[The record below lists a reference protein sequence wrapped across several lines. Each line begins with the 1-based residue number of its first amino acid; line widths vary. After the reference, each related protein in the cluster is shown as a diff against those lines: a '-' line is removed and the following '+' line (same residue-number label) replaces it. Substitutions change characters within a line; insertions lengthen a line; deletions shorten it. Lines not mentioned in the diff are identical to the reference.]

1 MKKIVRLLLLLTLI
15 VVTVNC
21 GDNLDFSPKGVVS
34 LETIDTPA
42 EADQMVIAAYAS
54 LGNDFGGTKPTSSM
68 WLYSSVRSDDAYKG
82 GGSVSDGGGGQL
94 NALEQYN
101 LVLPSM
107 ERINDAWGQI
117 YQGVARAN
125 NALRIISQF
134 SIDKYPKKNERIA
147 EMKFVRAHWWFLL
160 KILFKYPVLA
170 DETISDDDLKKTSN
184 RIYSN
189 DEGWNLIANDLQYAI
204 DNLPV
209 TQSEIGRPNKISA
222 SAYKAKVRLYQAYE
236 QNEQNAIVNI
246 NLTKLNEVVTLCD
259 KVINSGKYSLSKD
272 FAENFILATE
282 NGSESVWAIQFSQN
296 DGTNQG
302 RLNMS
307 NSHSYSLAPGY
318 GCCGWHQP
326 SQTMVNAFKTDINGL
341 PMFDNYNNV
350 EMKSPIDFQINGVDP
365 RLDHTI
371 GIPTHPYKYDP
382 SFVYQK
388 NWARTPTIYGPYSGM
403 KEMLLPND
411 PGLVKVGAFFGT
423 SKNSDIIRYADVLL
437 MKAEALIELGR
448 QAEAL
453 PIINQIRERAANS
466 TSRLKNADGTSI
478 SNYRIG
484 LYSASG
490 WTQDFARQSLRWER
504 RLEFATESPRFFDLV
519 RWGIAGETLN
529 QYLEI
534 EKTRHTYLA
543 NAHFTE
549 GKDEYFPI
557 PQAQIDLTEGLYQQ
571 NTGW

>member
-1 MKKIVRLLLLLTLI
+1 MFITIMTTILSCNDDLS
-15 VVTVNC
+15 
-21 GDNLDFSPKGVVS
+21 FSPKGVVS
-34 LETIDTPA
+34 LETLDTPE
-42 EADQMVIAAYAS
+42 EADQMVIAAYAA

-82 GGSVSDGGGGQL
+82 GGSVTDGGGGQL
-94 NALEQYN
+94 NAFEQYN

-107 ERINDAWGQI
+107 ARINDAWVLI
-117 YQGVARAN
+117 YQGVARTN

-134 SIDKYPKKNERIA
+134 SIDEYPKKNERIA

-160 KILFKYPVLA
+160 KVLFKYPVLA
-170 DETISDDDLKKTSN
+170 DETISDDDLKLTGN
-184 RIYSN
+184 RIYTN
-189 DEGWNLIANDLQYAI
+189 NEGWDLIANDLQFAI
-204 DNLPV
+204 DNLP
-209 TQSEIGRPNKISA
+209 TNQNEIGRPNKISA

-236 QNEQNAIVNI
+236 QNEQNAIINI
-246 NLTKLNEVVTLCD
+246 SPEKLNEVVALCND
-259 KVINSGKYSLSKD
+259 VINSGKYSLSND
-272 FAENFILATE
+272 FSENFILETE
-282 NGSESVWAIQFSQN
+282 NGPESVWAIQFSQD
-296 DGTNQG
+296 DGTEQG
-302 RLNMS
+302 RLNMA

-326 SQTMVNAFKTDINGL
+326 SQTMVNAFKTDIDGL
-341 PMFDNYNNV
+341 PLFNTYNDI
-350 EMKSPIDFQINGVDP
+350 EMKDPIDFQTNGVDP

-382 SFVYQK
+382 SFIYQS

-411 PGLVKVGAFFGT
+411 PGLVKVGPFFGT
-423 SKNSDIIRYADVLL
+423 SKSADIIRYADVLL

-448 QAEAL
+448 HVEAL
-453 PIINQIRERAANS
+453 PLINEIRVRAANS
-466 TSRLKNADGTSI
+466 TGKLKNTDGSPI
-478 SNYRIG
+478 SNYRIEP
-484 LYSASG
+484 YNIAG
-490 WTQDFARQSLRWER
+490 WTQDFARKAMQWER

-529 QYLEI
+529 PYLEI
-534 EKTRHTYLA
+534 EKTRHSYLQ
-543 NAHFTE
+543 NAQFTE

-571 NTGW
+571 NVGW